1 MLRLSAAAQ
10 HGLRGCLP
18 DRNLSAPTTSL
29 RLILLLLLRTRIAV
43 TVGLVLG
50 VTAET
55 GETAEL
61 QGWTGGEKPAFVLQ
75 DLTGTDVGLATH
87 RGRVVL
93 VHFFATR
100 FAVGADFAWDH
111 LNIGCTID
119 MLSAI
124 ESKPACV
131 QASIIMKQEV
141 KL

>member
-1 MLRLSAAAQ
+1 LV
-10 HGLRGCLP
+10 
-18 DRNLSAPTTSL
+18 
-29 RLILLLLLRTRIAV
+29 RLILLRIPIAKLAV
-43 TVGLVLG
+43 AVGLALG
-50 VTAET
+50 VMAET

-61 QGWTGGEKPAFVLQ
+61 QGWPGGEKPAFVLQ

-100 FAVGADFAWDH
+100 FAVAADFAWDHLNIGWDH